1 MVKVSRIKKKNN
13 ESGGLSFVKR
23 NYLTILKI
31 IGGVFI
37 LYWMIFILTPD
48 VKMSE
53 SQQKRINDLNNLITQ
68 KESEQK
74 KLSIEIANFN
84 TQIKILDS
92 NITKI
97 RGEKIIIKEIYHEAV
112 NNVDNYSDAQLDSFL
127 AKRYNY
133 YTR

>member
-13 ESGGLSFVKR
+13 ESGGLNFVKR

-31 IGGVFI
+31 IGGLFI

-53 SQQKRINDLNNLITQ
+53 SQQKRINDLNNLIIQ

-133 YTR
+133 YIR

>member
-13 ESGGLSFVKR
+13 ESGELNFVKR

-31 IGGVFI
+31 IGGIFI

-48 VKMSE
+48 VKMLE
-53 SQQKRINDLNNLITQ
+53 SQQKRINELNNLIIQ

-74 KLSIEIANFN
+74 KLSIEIANFS

-97 RGEKIIIKEIYHEAV
+97 KGEKIIIKEIYHEAV

-133 YTR
+133 YIR

>member
-1 MVKVSRIKKKNN
+1 MVEIGGFKEKNN
-13 ESGGLSFVKR
+13 ESGELNFVKK

-31 IGGVFI
+31 IGGIFI
-37 LYWMIFILTPD
+37 LYWMVFILTPD
-48 VKMSE
+48 VKMLE
-53 SQQKRINDLNNLITQ
+53 SQQERINDLNTLIIQ

-74 KLSIEIANFN
+74 KLDNEIFN
-84 TQIKILDS
+84 LNNQIKLLDL
-92 NITKI
+92 NISKI
-97 RGEKIIIKEIYHEAV
+97 KGEKTIIKEIYHEAV

>member
-13 ESGGLSFVKR
+13 ESGELNFVKR

-31 IGGVFI
+31 IGGIFI

-48 VKMSE
+48 VKMLE
-53 SQQKRINDLNNLITQ
+53 SQQKRINELNNLIIQ

-74 KLSIEIANFN
+74 KLSIEIANFS

-133 YTR
+133 YIR

>member
-1 MVKVSRIKKKNN
+1 MVEIGGFKEKNN
-13 ESGGLSFVKR
+13 ESGELNFVKK

-31 IGGVFI
+31 IGGIFI
-37 LYWMIFILTPD
+37 LYWMVFILTPD
-48 VKMSE
+48 VKMLE
-53 SQQKRINDLNNLITQ
+53 SQQERINDLNTLIIQ

-84 TQIKILDS
+84 AQIKILDS
-92 NITKI
+92 SISKI
-97 RGEKIIIKEIYHEAV
+97 KGEKTIIKEIYHEAV

>member
-13 ESGGLSFVKR
+13 ESGGLNFVKR

-133 YTR
+133 YAR

>member
-1 MVKVSRIKKKNN
+1 MVEIGGIKEKNN
-13 ESGGLSFVKR
+13 ESGELNFVKR

-31 IGGVFI
+31 IGGIFI
-37 LYWMIFILTPD
+37 LYWMVFILTPD
-48 VKMSE
+48 VKMLE
-53 SQQKRINDLNNLITQ
+53 SQQERINDLNTLIIQ

-84 TQIKILDS
+84 AQIKILDS
-92 NITKI
+92 NISKI
-97 RGEKIIIKEIYHEAV
+97 KGEKTIIKEIYHEAV

>member
-1 MVKVSRIKKKNN
+1 MVEIGGFKEKNN
-13 ESGGLSFVKR
+13 ESGELNFVKK

-31 IGGVFI
+31 IGGIFI
-37 LYWMIFILTPD
+37 LYWMVFILTPD
-48 VKMSE
+48 VKMLE
-53 SQQKRINDLNNLITQ
+53 SQQKRINDLNYLIIQ
-68 KESEQK
+68 KEKEQK
-74 KLSIEIANFN
+74 KLSLEIANFN

-92 NITKI
+92 NISKI
-97 RGEKIIIKEIYHEAV
+97 KGEKTIIKEIYHEAV

>member
-1 MVKVSRIKKKNN
+1 MVEIGGFKEKNN
-13 ESGGLSFVKR
+13 ESGELNFVKR

-31 IGGVFI
+31 IGGIFI
-37 LYWMIFILTPD
+37 LYWMVFILTPD
-48 VKMSE
+48 VKMLE
-53 SQQKRINDLNNLITQ
+53 SQQERINDLNTIIIQ

-84 TQIKILDS
+84 AQIKILDS
-92 NITKI
+92 NISKI
-97 RGEKIIIKEIYHEAV
+97 KGEKTIIKEIYHEAV
-112 NNVDNYSDAQLDSFL
+112 NNVDNYSDVQLDSFL

>member
-1 MVKVSRIKKKNN
+1 MVEIGGFKEKNN
-13 ESGGLSFVKR
+13 ESGGLNFVKR

-31 IGGVFI
+31 IGGIFI
-37 LYWMIFILTPD
+37 LYWMVFILTPD
-48 VKMSE
+48 VKMLE
-53 SQQKRINDLNNLITQ
+53 SQQKRINNLNYLIIQ
-68 KESEQK
+68 KEKEQK

-84 TQIKILDS
+84 AQIKILDS
-92 NITKI
+92 NINRIK
-97 RGEKIIIKEIYHEAV
+97 GEKTIIKEIYHEAV

>member
-13 ESGGLSFVKR
+13 ESGGLNFVKR

-53 SQQKRINDLNNLITQ
+53 SQQKRINDLNNLIIQ

-127 AKRYNY
+127 TKRYNY

>member
-13 ESGGLSFVKR
+13 ESGGLNFVKR